1 MKMRRMS
8 SSSQRGFSLVELM
21 IAVTLSIILLA
32 GVIEIFLSNKKAF
45 EITTDLGILQESG
58 RIGSAVM
65 SDSIRMAGHWGGV
78 EPSDVKTAG
87 SMTLT
92 SAPGGCNA
100 AWVFAPGNPVQ
111 GFEGATAIASTGVP
125 VNCIASADYVL
136 GSDLLVVRYADSSEL
151 FSDAQIGH
159 SDNASRYFSRVAIG
173 QKAQLFQGANASS
186 ALSSIASD
194 NGVYNFGYRTELYF
208 LRPCSIKSGSACTA
222 SDDGIPTLTRLTL
235 NGSGFTQQALV
246 EGIEQMQ
253 FDYGVDQDGDQRV
266 DAYETAADVS
276 DWTQVMSVRMSLVA
290 RASTK
295 DLTVDETGKEYLLV
309 GDMADAGDGYT
320 VAAAD
325 KHYRRKQYTREI
337 HLRNRSRI

>member
-1 MKMRRMS
+1 MTELRNS
-8 SSSQRGFSLVELM
+8 SSSQDGFSLVELM
-21 IAVTLSIILLA
+21 IALTLSIILLA

-45 EITTDLGILQESG
+45 EITTDLGVLQESG

-65 SDSIRMAGHWGGV
+65 SESIRMAGHWGGV
-78 EPSDVKTAG
+78 EPTDVKTAG
-87 SMTLT
+87 SMSLA

-100 AWVFAPGNPVQ
+100 GWVFAPGNPVQ
-111 GFEGATAIASTGVP
+111 GFEGATSIGSTGLP
-125 VNCIASADYVL
+125 ANCIAGTDYVP
-136 GSDLLVVRYADSSEL
+136 GSDLLVVRYADASEL

-159 SDNASRYFSRVAIG
+159 SDNASRFFSRVAIG
-173 QKAQLFQGANASS
+173 QQAQLFQGTDAST
-186 ALSSIASD
+186 ALSAIASD

-208 LRPCSIKSGSACTA
+208 LRQCSIKSGSACTA

-235 NGSGFTQQALV
+235 TGNSFAQQALV

-266 DAYETAADVS
+266 DSYETARDIS

-295 DLTVDETGKEYLLV
+295 DLTVDEENKEYLLV
-309 GDMADAGDGYT
+309 GDMAAEGDGYT